1 MSISISLLEDD
12 AIIAEQMQFFL
23 HAKGHKVE
31 RFENGEEFLENK
43 KLHEFDIFLLDIDTP
58 KINGLEALGYI
69 REMHINT
76 PVIMVTAK
84 SSIDFVKKGYALGC
98 NDYLKKPFDLE
109 ELELRM
115 QALVPSKN
123 RIKLSLNLYFDTNEK
138 LLYQNETRVQLGQK
152 ELALLDVLVKNK
164 NRVVPNSDLR
174 WQVWEDRDVSEG
186 TIRSSMRFLREKMGC
201 DIIKNI
207 RGAGYMLEV

>member
-23 HAKGHKVE
+23 HAKGHRVE

-69 REMHINT
+69 REMRINT

-115 QALVPSKN
+115 QALIPSNK
-123 RIKLSLNLYFDTNEK
+123 RVKLTSDIFFDTNEK

-152 ELALLDVLVKNK
+152 ELSLLEILVKNK
-164 NRVVPNSDLR
+164 NRVVLNSDLR

-186 TIRSSMRFLREKMGC
+186 TIRSSIRFLREKIGA
-201 DIIKNI
+201 DVIKNI
-207 RGAGYMLEV
+207 RGTGYMLEI